1 MDCED
6 IVLNSLHLHLV
17 SDTVV
22 YHAGNFKADK
32 LAGLLSGGLFLFFG
46 CDFVVKC
53 DYFLSCVESFEFLSE
68 LYELFFQG
76 LDQSIKG
83 VLDSFL
89 IPAKLLF
96 GKTLPFMDLINEFFV
111 FHELTCSWMI
121 SLTLC
126 ATKTIGYC
134 TASSYANLGSTTIML
149 AQWLIMHSEIF

>member
-1 MDCED
+1 
-6 IVLNSLHLHLV
+6 LNSFHLHLV

-32 LAGLLSGGLFLFFG
+32 LACLLSCGLFLFFSG
-46 CDFVVKC
+46 DFVVKC
-53 DYFLSCVESFEFLSE
+53 DDLLSCVESFELLSE

-76 LDQSIKG
+76 LDQSIES
-83 VLDSFL
+83 VLYSLL
-89 IPAKLLF
+89 IPAKLLL
-96 GKTLPFMDLINEFFV
+96 GQTLPFMDLINEFFV
-111 FHELTCSWMI
+111 LHELACPWMI

-149 AQWLIMHSEIF
+149 A